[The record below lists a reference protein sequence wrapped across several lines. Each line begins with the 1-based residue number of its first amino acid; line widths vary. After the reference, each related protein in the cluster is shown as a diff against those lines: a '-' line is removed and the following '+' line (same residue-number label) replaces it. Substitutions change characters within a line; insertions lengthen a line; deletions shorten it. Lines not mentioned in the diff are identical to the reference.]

1 MFGLRSSVNDCAVIL
16 TLDSHIDDHS
26 MHVKSLY
33 LKLAISASQD
43 VPSLLVQPIH
53 VQTFASL
60 DRIVLY
66 RVVVHLE
73 QAKVVTWRQFDRHEV
88 ELYIVVEVLD
98 LL

>member
-1 MFGLRSSVNDCAVIL
+1 MFGLRSSVNDCAVFL
-16 TLDSHIDDHS
+16 TLDSHVDDHS

-33 LKLAISASQD
+33 LKLAVSASQD

-60 DRIVLY
+60 DRIVLDH
-66 RVVVHLE
+66 VVIRLE
-73 QAKVVTWRQFDRHEV
+73 QAKVVTWRQFHRHEV
-88 ELYIVVEVLD
+88 ELYIVVELLD